1 MKRNIHYE
9 AAFEDFV
16 RANGWPYLPVNESRR
31 AIFSGS
37 RVKSFDFLV
46 HPTGRKPWLVDVKG
60 RQFPYESPGG
70 RRYWENWVSDADVEG
85 LSRWSDVFGDA
96 YDPVFVFAY
105 ALGSGVRQS
114 PSQPHVF
121 SCQAYSFVPVSAIE
135 YAAAA
140 RRRSES
146 WETVYV
152 PTSRF
157 RSLAKEFA
165 AQGQAGE
172 PCAPRFAAAL

>member
-1 MKRNIHYE
+1 MKRTIHYE

-16 RANGWPYLPVNESRR
+16 RASGWPYLPVNEARR

-46 HPTGRKPWLVDVKG
+46 HPSGRKPWLVDVKG
-60 RQFPYESPGG
+60 RQFPYEGPSG

-85 LSRWSDVFGDA
+85 LSRWSEVFGDA

-105 ALGSGVRQS
+105 ALGDGERRT
-114 PSQPHVF
+114 PGQPHLYGGR
-121 SCQAYSFVPVSAIE
+121 SYAFVPVSALD
-135 YAAAA
+135 YAAVA

-146 WETVYV
+146 WGTVFV
-152 PTSRF
+152 PAPTF
-157 RSLAKEFA
+157 RSLATEFA
-165 AQGQAGE
+165 ARAQPGE
-172 PCAPRFAAAL
+172 PCAPRFAAAS